1 MTETPKSLTGKWI
14 VNWVTRGPQKTKW
27 GEGPRFMWGGR
38 EVTLCCRY
46 TLPQFFVPFFLD
58 KIYILNSKSKHMS
71 K

>member
-46 TLPQFFVPFFLD
+46 APLCAILLRQN
-58 KIYILNSKSKHMS
+58 IYTTQQK
-71 K
+71 